1 MGLPKWLSGKESA
14 CQQKTQV
21 QSLGWEDSLEEGN
34 PMDRGAWWAT
44 VHGLQKVGHNLATKQ
59 VFCCVYIYMYIY
71 MLLLLSRIGHTHT
84 HTETHTSHI
93 FFIHSS
99 VNRHLD
105 CFHALTI
112 VNSAAMNT
120 GVACIFLTYSF
131 VWIYAKERDYW
142 IIR

>member
-1 MGLPKWLSGKESA
+1 
-14 CQQKTQV
+14 
-21 QSLGWEDSLEEGN
+21 
-34 PMDRGAWWAT
+34 
-44 VHGLQKVGHNLATKQ
+44 
-59 VFCCVYIYMYIY
+59 MYIY

-131 VWIYAKERDYW
+131 VWIYAKEWDYW